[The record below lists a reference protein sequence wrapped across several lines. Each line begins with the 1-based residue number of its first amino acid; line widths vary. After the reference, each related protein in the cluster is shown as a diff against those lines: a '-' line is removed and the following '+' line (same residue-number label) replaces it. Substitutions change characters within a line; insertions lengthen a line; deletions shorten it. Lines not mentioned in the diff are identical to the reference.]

1 MCEVRDDERP
11 HNPNPWPDWL
21 EWFQSWWRGD
31 TPLGA
36 VIMSIVMAGLRIAYF
51 GGDGGWKRKTLEILL
66 CGALTLTFAS
76 ALEYVGWPKSLS
88 VAIGGGVGLIG
99 VDAIRGAAMRVI
111 GNKFG
116 AHKE

>member
-1 MCEVRDDERP
+1 MKMHNVP
-11 HNPNPWPDWL
+11 HSWPDLL
-21 EWFQSWWRGD
+21 ELLQSWWRGD

-51 GGDGGWKRKTLEILL
+51 GG
-66 CGALTLTFAS
+66 
-76 ALEYVGWPKSLS
+76 
-88 VAIGGGVGLIG
+88 GGGVGLIG

-116 AHKE
+116 RSKE

>member
-1 MCEVRDDERP
+1 MKM
-11 HNPNPWPDWL
+11 HNIPQSWPDWL
-21 EWFQSWWRGD
+21 ELFQSWWRGD

-51 GGDGGWKRKTLEILL
+51 GGGGCWKRKTLEILL

-76 ALEYVGWPKSLS
+76 ALEYFGWPKSLS

-99 VDAIRGAAMRVI
+99 VDAIRSFAMRFI
-111 GNKFG
+111 GERVGGDNSKV
-116 AHKE
+116 